1 MIHKK
6 LYHFFCKPIIRFVL
20 TIAIVTRME
29 KTGTVIKSKK
39 DDLNVPYTIS
49 DIKIA
54 NSLVMTR
61 SVKGLC
67 PRNCISNLTNEKSL
81 M

>member
-1 MIHKK
+1 
-6 LYHFFCKPIIRFVL
+6 
-20 TIAIVTRME
+20 ME

-81 M
+81 I